1 MKNILPGATTQQ
13 LLTWAMLIL
22 FPRPGG
28 CRPAWS
34 HPPESPAP
42 APTRSPPP
50 PRSRPP
56 ARPRSESRCGAQLG
70 DVAQPAADSLKLL
83 VDVDC
88 LAAPAEHGRQ
98 VRLALLLE
106 PLHHHEPLHGALD
119 EVLGAADLTGGLL
132 VLVVVL
138 RHLLAHELV
147 AEPLAV
153 HLADHASERGSTS
166 RNSCSVIV
174 APHSWATIS
183 GLFSLNSPLSPSQ
196 WIPSLCFLS
205 VSRSRP

>member
-1 MKNILPGATTQQ
+1 MVTPSRVSCTRPDTLSASAT
-13 LLTWAMLIL
+13 I
-22 FPRPGG
+22 
-28 CRPAWS
+28 
-34 HPPESPAP
+34 SPACSASLRVQVRRRGLGP
-42 APTRSPPP
+42 EPL
-50 PRSRPP
+50 
-56 ARPRSESRCGAQLG
+56 AQLG
-70 DVAQPAADSLKLL
+70 DVAQPAADSLELL

-88 LAAPAEHGRQ
+88 LASPAEHGRQ